1 MTEFNV
7 ILQKTR
13 IAEVIVEAKNKKE
26 AGEKAIEIYEDGN
39 ADWGE
44 DDVEVRDV
52 EDI

>member
-7 ILQKTR
+7 TLQKMR
-13 IAEVIVEAKNKKE
+13 FAEVLVDAKDKVEAEKK
-26 AGEKAIEIYEDGN
+26 AMAIYEDGN

-52 EDI
+52 EEI